1 MQNDDESLLEKIREG
16 DVLVVN
22 LAPERLTPELS
33 MQCVRIN
40 GSNLRFIPRAVRTPA
55 FDRAAAL
62 CSAWAFGYLDE
73 ADKTEEL
80 LLAVL
85 ASDDADTDPAMLG
98 ERWAVPDAILT
109 PAVVAAAEA
118 ALGEVKVRKWLA
130 TRS

>member
-85 ASDDADTDPAMLG
+85 ASDDADTDPACSASAG
-98 ERWAVPDAILT
+98 PCPTPSSRRPSSRPPRRRWA
-109 PAVVAAAEA
+109 
-118 ALGEVKVRKWLA
+118 R
-130 TRS
+130 